1 MLSLPYAPR
10 TAHWVR
16 AIYASSVYNWLTLV
30 QRGVSFTT
38 LRTILFIIEWM
49 EKVCLDP
56 PCINSISHLLAAVI
70 SLSGPGG
77 SMLRT
82 FDRSTGQVVL
92 EKRLNKDPHLH
103 PGDFGNGTEVAF
115 VEHSRDIVVLTG
127 GHHVQRVGE
136 TGGVHWV
143 WTSPDKR

>member
-1 MLSLPYAPR
+1 M
-10 TAHWVR
+10 AHWVR
-16 AIYASSVYNWLTLV
+16 AIYASSVFNCLTPV
-30 QRGVSFTT
+30 QPGVSFTT

-49 EKVCLDP
+49 ERVRLHL
-56 PCINSISHLLAAVI
+56 PCINNISYLLAAVI

-82 FDRSTGQVVL
+82 FDRSTGQLIL

-127 GHHVQRVGE
+127 GHNVQRIGE
-136 TGGVHWV
+136 TGGIHWV